1 MPRCHKVGI
10 CSEKYCSPYALSC
23 IRINTSHL
31 HARGMRTIMHISRVV
46 RVSLVRRFPMLI
58 RSYSH
63 ARTVAPN
70 SFLTLFSNIIP
81 SPTSTVTL
89 FSLATFTGVVSGP
102 VPGALVGPS
111 RT

>member
-46 RVSLVRRFPMLI
+46 RVSLLRRFPMLI
-58 RSYSH
+58 RLYSH

-70 SFLTLFSNIIP
+70 SFLTLFSTIIP
-81 SPTSTVTL
+81 IPTV
-89 FSLATFTGVVSGP
+89 
-102 VPGALVGPS
+102 
-111 RT
+111 R